1 VDMGQFSVEKH
12 LRTGRPVKELART
25 HGVSASWLLKL
36 LRRYRLEGGA
46 GLVARSRRPAH
57 SPSRIADLYEDEI
70 VALRKE
76 LDDLGVDAGAE
87 TIHYHLSQRCR
98 HAPSVSTIYRVLK
111 VRGFVTPEPRKRP
124 RSSYIRFCADLPNE
138 WWQADM
144 THVCSKRSGLRG
156 AQRDRRPLGTLHH
169 LAGHDPRQGHRR
181 DPRPAPSGRAMRL
194 SGRLF

>member
-98 HAPSVSTIYRVLK
+98 TPRRSRPSI
-111 VRGFVTPEPRKRP
+111 
-124 RSSYIRFCADLPNE
+124 A
-138 WWQADM
+138 
-144 THVCSKRSGLRG
+144 CSRSGASSPPSRVNDRG
-156 AQRDRRPLGTLHH
+156 ARTSASAPICPTSGGRPI
-169 LAGHDPRQGHRR
+169 
-181 DPRPAPSGRAMRL
+181 
-194 SGRLF
+194 